1 MWGFRFPIEKRR
13 SRCTVRRVS
22 SREQHLPDFH
32 LAERCLEHD
41 ATALALLQATCGG
54 PVRAYL
60 VNAGASSDEARETVQ
75 CLWGDLLTPTANG
88 QVRLLNYDG
97 SCKLLTWLN
106 SVALNAL
113 LTRKRVDG
121 RRQRRFPSS
130 EEGGLIDTPDDD
142 PPVETPLLEL
152 LRDAVQFAFGNCPAE
167 DFVLLQL
174 EHCDQLERDELAR
187 MFGCSKATVSRLLS
201 SARISVAGAT
211 MDFVRRRDPWL
222 ELQWEDF
229 LELCRTAT
237 PACFGVE
244 D

>member
-1 MWGFRFPIEKRR
+1 MHSRISVEKRT
-13 SRCTVRRVS
+13 SRCTVRGVS

-32 LAERCLEHD
+32 LAERCIEHD
-41 ATALALLQATCGG
+41 ATALALLQSTYGG

-88 QVRLLNYDG
+88 RARLLNYDG

-130 EEGGLIDTPDDD
+130 EEGGQIETPDDD

-174 EHCDQLERDELAR
+174 AHADDLHVMELAK
-187 MFGCSKATVSRLLS
+187 MFGRTKSALSRDMQR
-201 SARISVAGAT
+201 AGEGIAGAT
-211 MDFVRRRDPWL
+211 LQYIKATDPWL
-222 ELQWEDF
+222 QLQWEDF
-229 LELCRTAT
+229 LDLCRSAS

-244 D
+244 